1 MYMKSNMKFTKSLK
15 FKLTIWYSLILSV
28 FCIAFVFS
36 INVWLTNYMNSWQS
50 ESMGRGFMIE
60 RVDRPRWRAL
70 SEEQRDLVMESRLE
84 DLDNIRRVSV
94 YMVLPLLLLSFGGGY
109 VIAGFMLRPLEKLNE
124 EIKKK
129 ETTNLREEISF
140 EDNGDE
146 ISELIKSFNRMSGR
160 LGKSFDS
167 QKQFVENASHE
178 LKTPLSVI
186 QANLDT
192 VLDDKKIKEKE
203 LKDLINNSKKQVRV
217 MDELTEDLLLLSMIS
232 SDVKIEKESIDIT
245 ELIKDTAKD
254 LEKSS
259 KDMNINIKVEKID
272 KVVMKG
278 NKVLLSRA
286 FSNIIE
292 NAIKYSKG
300 SVINITGKKLKGVF
314 KIVVEDDG
322 VGIPG
327 NKRDQ
332 IFERFNRLDRGRSR
346 REGGSGLG
354 LSIARDIVKVHDGLL
369 YVDPK
374 YSKGA
379 RFVFEFKLS

>member
-1 MYMKSNMKFTKSLK
+1 
-15 FKLTIWYSLILSV
+15 
-28 FCIAFVFS
+28 
-36 INVWLTNYMNSWQS
+36 
-50 ESMGRGFMIE
+50 
-60 RVDRPRWRAL
+60 
-70 SEEQRDLVMESRLE
+70 
-84 DLDNIRRVSV
+84 
-94 YMVLPLLLLSFGGGY
+94 MVLPLLLLSFGGGY

-129 ETTNLREEISF
+129 EANTLDKEIQF

-146 ISELIKSFNRMSGR
+146 ISELIKSFNRMSSR
-160 LGKSFDS
+160 LGKSFES

-203 LKDLINNSKKQVRV
+203 LKELINNSKRQVRV

-232 SDVKIEKESIDIT
+232 SDVKIEKESIDIA
-245 ELIKDTAKD
+245 ELIKDTVKD

>member
-1 MYMKSNMKFTKSLK
+1 MKFTKSLK
-15 FKLTIWYSLILSV
+15 FKLTVWYSLILSL

-50 ESMGRGFMIE
+50 EGMGWGFMIV

-84 DLDNIRRVSV
+84 DLENIRRVSI
-94 YMVLPLLLLSFGGGY
+94 YMVIPLVLLSFGGGY

-124 EIKKK
+124 EIKRK
-129 ETTNLREEISF
+129 EANTLDKEIQF
-140 EDNGDE
+140 EDKGDE

-160 LGKSFDS
+160 LGKSFES

-192 VLDDKKIKEKE
+192 VLDDEKITEKE
-203 LKDLINNSKKQVRV
+203 LKELLTNSKKQVKV

-232 SDVKIEKESIDIT
+232 SDVKIKKENIDVGK
-245 ELIKDTAKD
+245 LIKDVVKD
-254 LEKSS
+254 LKTLSEDSGIDIKIG
-259 KDMNINIKVEKID
+259 KINDIKIE
-272 KVVMKG
+272 G
-278 NKVLLSRA
+278 NRVLLSRA
-286 FSNIIE
+286 ISNIIE
-292 NAIKYSKG
+292 NGIRYSKG
-300 SVINITGKKLKGVF
+300 SMVSIDVKKEKDVF
-314 KIVVEDDG
+314 KILIEDDG
-322 VGIPG
+322 VGIPE
-327 NKRDQ
+327 KRREE
-332 IFERFNRLDRGRSR
+332 IFERFNRLDKGRSR
-346 REGGSGLG
+346 KEGGSGLG
-354 LSIARDIVKVHDGLL
+354 LSIARDITKVHDGLL

>member
-1 MYMKSNMKFTKSLK
+1 MKINMKFTKSLK
-15 FKLTIWYSLILSV
+15 FKLTVWYSLILSL

-50 ESMGRGFMIE
+50 EGIGRGFMIE

-84 DLDNIRRVSV
+84 DLENIRRVSI
-94 YMVLPLLLLSFGGGY
+94 YMVIPLVLLSFGGGY

-124 EIKKK
+124 EIKRK
-129 ETTNLREEISF
+129 EANTLDKEIQF
-140 EDNGDE
+140 EDKGDE

-160 LGKSFDS
+160 LGKSFES

-192 VLDDKKIKEKE
+192 VLDDEKITEKE
-203 LKDLINNSKKQVRV
+203 LKELLTNSKKQVKV
-217 MDELTEDLLLLSMIS
+217 MDNLTEDLLLLSMIS
-232 SDVKIEKESIDIT
+232 SNVEIEKESIDVGK
-245 ELIKDTAKD
+245 LIKEVVKD
-254 LEKSS
+254 LKTLS
-259 KDMNINIKVEKID
+259 KNSDVAIKVGKIND
-272 KVVMKG
+272 IKIKG
-278 NKVLLSRA
+278 NRVLLSRA
-286 FSNIIE
+286 ISNIVE
-292 NAIKYSKG
+292 NGIRYSKG
-300 SVINITGKKLKGVF
+300 SIVSIDVKREKDVF
-314 KIVVEDDG
+314 KILVEDDG
-322 VGIPG
+322 VGIPE
-327 NKRDQ
+327 KRREE
-332 IFERFNRLDRGRSR
+332 IFERFNRLDKGRSR
-346 REGGSGLG
+346 KEGGSGLG
-354 LSIARDIVKVHDGLL
+354 LSIARDITKVHDGLL